1 MYKYKMEVT
10 NRQTDIDCKLSWYT
24 CFMFNGNAYFYN
36 QFIKFAGESQ
46 FNSLNV
52 AQTSLYL
59 CLI

>member
-1 MYKYKMEVT
+1 MFY
-10 NRQTDIDCKLSWYT
+10 
-24 CFMFNGNAYFYN
+24 MFNGNAYFYN

-59 CLI
+59 